1 MKEMDKVYKSI
12 KYRIFPS
19 KEQKQFLE
27 RCFGTRRFTY
37 NYLCKLLFE
46 TDYLKENVDNKNAT
60 SKLTLRNY
68 IRKNG
73 PDWIKEGSPYIN
85 GTLVEN
91 AVDDFVI
98 AFNSYKKKSRV
109 WLKENNIEEITKNRP
124 RVKSKKESTYSCTF
138 NRKNDSS
145 IKLVDNKVEITTTKF
160 YGRQLFET
168 RKEINLNS
176 NKIKQITFIKS
187 GSKYYM
193 SLIYETQVLDKP
205 YNSNT
210 KIGIDLGMKTAAVC
224 YDGNKY
230 FNYNLPTKISR
241 IDKNLKRIN
250 SKYSKAKNNSKR
262 KLKLEKTLNKVY
274 KYKANFRNNWQD
286 HIVKDLCM
294 KYETIII
301 DDMPKHSKGFKAHNN
316 KKMSIAPY
324 RFKYRLELI
333 SKLYL
338 NNIII
343 VKQGTPT
350 TQTCSNCGNILQG
363 ENKLTLN
370 DRVYHCKECDHKQD
384 RDENAARNIYNYLS

>member
-1 MKEMDKVYKSI
+1 MKEIDKVYKSI

-27 RCFGTRRFTY
+27 RCFGARRFTY

-46 TDYLKENVDNKNAT
+46 TDYLKDNVDNKNAT

-145 IKLVDNKVEITTTKF
+145 IKLVNNKVEITTTKF

-176 NKIKQITFIKS
+176 NKIKQITFVKS
-187 GSKYYM
+187 GGKYYM

-224 YDGNKY
+224 YDGDKY

-274 KYKANFRNNWQD
+274 KYKVNFRNNWQD

-301 DDMPKHSKGFKAHNN
+301 DDMPKHSKGFKKHNN

-324 RFKYRLELI
+324 RFKYRLELV

-350 TQTCSNCGNILQG
+350 TQTCSNCGNVLQG
-363 ENKLTLN
+363 KDKLTLN
-370 DRVYHCKECDHKQD
+370 NRIYHCKECNHEQD